1 MELGI
6 SQITNDFDYRVFANR
21 STAHPAKKLLKALL
35 ARLNLLGIGRKK
47 AGKVKLKYCTRCKEQ
62 TWQQN
67 NKNVFFI
74 HNSVMTPN
82 EKS

>member
-1 MELGI
+1 
-6 SQITNDFDYRVFANR
+6 
-21 STAHPAKKLLKALL
+21 
-35 ARLNLLGIGRKK
+35 
-47 AGKVKLKYCTRCKEQ
+47 VKLKYCTRCKEQ